1 MSTSKQVW
9 TQKLTNNYISN
20 FGLVEKIWSCL
31 IFIELYLE
39 WLRLDNTRSQAYYPQ
54 SNGVGNSLPCL
65 FSRNPIWLG
74 LLFCSNHNSCY
85 KLFCICLHFDWI
97 WFHKEKHEFFPQK
110 PLDQDFL
117 LETHQLEKDR
127 SRSYGI
133 KIRKKNVK
141 SPE

>member
-1 MSTSKQVW
+1 MHFSPTKGFHFFRSIIWTSSLKSTRKYSFTSISF
-9 TQKLTNNYISN
+9 TQIPNM
-20 FGLVEKIWSCL
+20 
-31 IFIELYLE
+31 YLE
-39 WLRLDNTRSQAYYPQ
+39 WLRPDNTRSQACYPQ

-97 WFHKEKHEFFPQK
+97 WFHKERHEFFPQK
-110 PLDQDFL
+110 QLVQDFL

-133 KIRKKNVK
+133 
-141 SPE
+141 E